1 MRAKRQGPM
10 EKLASRTKLTAR
22 KSTVCGLLKRRRRWQ
37 LRLSEFY
44 ILDYDT
50 YTAESRD
57 RWKHWKVHVVRSN
70 GNLITNYQIISAA
83 RRPLTQALQRRAY
96 LCR

>member
-83 RRPLTQALQRRAY
+83 RRPLAQALQRRA
-96 LCR
+96 